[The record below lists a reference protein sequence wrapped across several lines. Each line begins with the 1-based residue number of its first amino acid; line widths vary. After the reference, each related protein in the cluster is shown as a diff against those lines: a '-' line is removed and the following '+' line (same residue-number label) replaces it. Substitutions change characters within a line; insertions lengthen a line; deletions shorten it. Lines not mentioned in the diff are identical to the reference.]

1 MTEQDIIIQDL
12 RQEVEKLKEDI
23 KDAEARANFWKVNS
37 ELCDMEIKQLR
48 SDNDA
53 YRAKIR
59 DIMTALE
66 GLTP

>member
-1 MTEQDIIIQDL
+1 MTEQDLIIQEL
-12 RQEVEKLKEDI
+12 RREVEKLKKDI

-37 ELCDMEIKQLR
+37 ELSDMEIKQLR

-53 YRAKIR
+53 YRAKFR

-66 GLTP
+66 GLR

>member
-1 MTEQDIIIQDL
+1 MTEKDLEIQEL
-12 RQEVEKLKEDI
+12 RREVEKLKKDI
-23 KDAEARANFWKVNS
+23 KDAEARANFWKVNT

-59 DIMTALE
+59 DIKTALE
-66 GLTP
+66 GLP